1 MARLLFTGKSSGTYD
16 PNFGLSNRDHLAKTL
31 SLSNSIFMKQVHGNL
46 VEVVD
51 NNSAQLIEADGL
63 VTSLKATALLV
74 QTADCLP
81 LLMTGLGA
89 DGTEIAIAAVHVG
102 RKGLINGVA
111 LNAVAAMQKLGVK
124 KINGVVGPHI
134 CHRCYE
140 VDDQLFNE
148 VTALHP
154 QTKSADRRL
163 NLFAGLAAQIPQ
175 VSLSNLN
182 ICTLEDPRYFSYRRG
197 AESGRQVGV
206 ICL

>member
-1 MARLLFTGKSSGTYD
+1 MARLLFTGKSGGTYD
-16 PNFGLSNRDHLAKTL
+16 PISGLGNREDLTKTL

-46 VEVVD
+46 VEIVD
-51 NNSAQLIEADGL
+51 NNSTQLFEADGL
-63 VTSLKATALLV
+63 VTSLKATALIV

-81 LLMTGLGA
+81 LLMSGLGA
-89 DGTEIAIAAVHVG
+89 DGAEIAIAAVHVG
-102 RKGLINGVA
+102 RKGLVNGVA
-111 LNAVAAMQKLGVK
+111 INTVIAMQKLGAK
-124 KINGVVGPHI
+124 KITGVVGPHI

-140 VDDQLFNE
+140 VDEQLFKE

-175 VSLSNLN
+175 VSLRNLN
-182 ICTLEDPRYFSYRRG
+182 ICTLENPRYFSFRRG

>member
-1 MARLLFTGKSSGTYD
+1 MARLLFTGKSSGTFD
-16 PNFGLSNRDHLAKTL
+16 PISGLSNREDLAKTL
-31 SLSNSIFMKQVHGNL
+31 SLSTTVFMKQVHGNL
-46 VEVVD
+46 VEIVD
-51 NNSAQLIEADGL
+51 NNSTEIFEADGL
-63 VTSLKATALLV
+63 VTSFKGTALVV

-81 LLMTGLGA
+81 LLISGLSA
-89 DGTEIAIAAVHVG
+89 DGSEIAIAAVHVG

-111 LNAVAAMQKLGVK
+111 LNAVAAMQRLGAK
-124 KINGVVGPHI
+124 KITGVVGPHI

-140 VDDQLFNE
+140 VDEQLFNE

-175 VSLSNLN
+175 VSLRNLN
-182 ICTLEDPRYFSYRRG
+182 ICTLENPRYFSFRRG
-197 AESGRQVGV
+197 GESGRQVGV

>member
-1 MARLLFTGKSSGTYD
+1 MARLLFTGKSSGTFD
-16 PNFGLSNRDHLAKTL
+16 PNSGLSNRDHLAKTL
-31 SLSNSIFMKQVHGNL
+31 TLSNSTFMKQVHGNV

-51 NNSAQLIEADGL
+51 KNSTQLIEADGL
-63 VTSLKATALLV
+63 VTSLKATALIV

-81 LLMTGLGA
+81 LLMSGLGA
-89 DGTEIAIAAVHVG
+89 DGLEIAIAAVHVG
-102 RKGLINGVA
+102 RKGLVNGVA
-111 LNAVAAMQKLGVK
+111 LNAVAALQKLGAK
-124 KINGVVGPHI
+124 KITGVVGPHI

-175 VSLSNLN
+175 VSLSDLN
-182 ICTLEDPRYFSYRRG
+182 ICTLENSRYFSFRRG